1 MITETEIQSILT
13 HTIIDLRERGIIRD
27 TPSLSHNL
35 YPAQQVYNT
44 HNTLDRHQTNQLLHH
59 SLTQGNTSQISYN
72 SSWGNIHSQQYSV
85 SPSSDII
92 NPINQTNNEVAFL
105 SDSSLDSLQLE
116 DSLEREITQSGK
128 EIVIQEFQSQH
139 SVAKEEDTD
148 KFDCFPTGF
157 EIHSSQDNSNNNN
170 NNNNNKTETINMNPN
185 QSDQGISIRCDINMV
200 KNDSVITDENNQ
212 IQDEIGYEDVATD
225 STSRRRGIKR

>member
-13 HTIIDLRERGIIRD
+13 HTIVNLRERGIIRD
-27 TPSLSHNL
+27 TPSLSPNL

-59 SLTQGNTSQISYN
+59 SLTQENTSQISYN

-85 SPSSDII
+85 SPSSDTI
-92 NPINQTNNEVAFL
+92 NSINQTSNEVAFL

-116 DSLEREITQSGK
+116 DSLEREIMRSGK
-128 EIVIQEFQSQH
+128 EIVNQEFQSQH

-148 KFDCFPTGF
+148 KFDCFPPGF
-157 EIHSSQDNSNNNN
+157 EINSSQDNNN
-170 NNNNNKTETINMNPN
+170 TTINMNPIPN
-185 QSDQGISIRCDINMV
+185 QSDQGISISCDTNMV
-200 KNDSVITDENNQ
+200 KNDSVITDENTQ
-212 IQDEIGYEDVATD
+212 IPNKIRYEDVATD
-225 STSRRRGIKR
+225 SPSKRRGIKR

>member
-13 HTIIDLRERGIIRD
+13 HTIVDLRKRGIIRD
-27 TPSLSHNL
+27 TPSLSPIL

-59 SLTQGNTSQISYN
+59 SLTLGNTSQISYN
-72 SSWGNIHSQQYSV
+72 SSWGNIHSQQYNV
-85 SPSSDII
+85 GPSSDTI

-128 EIVIQEFQSQH
+128 EIVNQEFQSQH
-139 SVAKEEDTD
+139 SVAKQEDTD

-157 EIHSSQDNSNNNN
+157 GINSSQNNSKNNNN
-170 NNNNNKTETINMNPN
+170 NTETINRNPN

-200 KNDSVITDENNQ
+200 KNDSVITDENTQ

-225 STSRRRGIKR
+225 STHRRRGIKR